1 MSWIRRD
8 VLKMGFS
15 PRLLWNK
22 GFAPEGHP
30 PEAEKP
36 FSFFILSENNIKL
49 PKNSVKNFSP
59 SFVYLVRLSF

>member
-22 GFAPEGHP
+22 GFA